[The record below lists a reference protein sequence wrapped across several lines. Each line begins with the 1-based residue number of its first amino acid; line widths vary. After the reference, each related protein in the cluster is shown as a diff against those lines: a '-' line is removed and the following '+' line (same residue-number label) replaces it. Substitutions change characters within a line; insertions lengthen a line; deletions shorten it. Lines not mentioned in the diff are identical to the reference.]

1 MNIHIL
7 LFNNRDVKPAN
18 IMKLGPITDTSCTMT
33 MNGNLKVGRN
43 LNTHSP
49 ESTAS
54 FGNGSTSG
62 RRKSGNSGRRTSL
75 VETLFQKISNP
86 EINLSCAK
94 ETLTGSIEF
103 LNMQK
108 TTMTRELSTADFV
121 QPSSY
126 KLIDLGTAVGVHED
140 EDVQKAESLMTMTE
154 MAFAGYVPLT

>member
-1 MNIHIL
+1 MLMNLL

-33 MNGNLKVGRN
+33 MTGKGRT
-43 LNTHSP
+43 LNTYSP

-62 RRKSGNSGRRTSL
+62 RRKSGNFGRRTSL
-75 VETLFQKISNP
+75 VETLFQKISKP
-86 EINLSCAK
+86 EVNTSCAK

-103 LNMQK
+103 LNVQK
-108 TTMTRELSTADFV
+108 NTITRELSTADFV

-126 KLIDLGTAVGVHED
+126 KLIDLGTAV
-140 EDVQKAESLMTMTE
+140 
-154 MAFAGYVPLT
+154 